1 LEKFQHKKRQW
12 ISIEESMV
20 KVIKK
25 NQGNFLTPPP
35 PKSRNNSQNSV
46 VNLNK
51 L

>member
-1 LEKFQHKKRQW
+1 MTTPVKEINKNR
-12 ISIEESMV
+12 EEY
-20 KVIKK
+20 
-25 NQGNFLTPPP
+25 LPPPP